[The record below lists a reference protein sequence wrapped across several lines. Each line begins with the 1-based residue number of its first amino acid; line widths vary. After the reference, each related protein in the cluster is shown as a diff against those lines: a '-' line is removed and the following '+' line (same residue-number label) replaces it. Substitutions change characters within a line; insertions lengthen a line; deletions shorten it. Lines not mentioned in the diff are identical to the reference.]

1 LDDLKRAEQI
11 LPKRLYEKLL
21 DRLKRYNIKGK
32 LANKIAREVIREY
45 ERVQQTP
52 GEAVGVVTAQSIG
65 EPGTQ
70 MTLNVFHFAGVAE
83 MNVTIGLPRVIEVL
97 DARRT
102 PSTPSMTIYLKK
114 EYAKDE
120 KKVRKIAA
128 ELIEV
133 KLNDLISDTVMDL
146 LNTRLLFTLDKG
158 ALRNYNV
165 KPKQVEEML
174 KKVYKSAD
182 VKLLKDGRI
191 RIKLKTEDV
200 GEMYKFKSKVLDTY
214 IKGVPGITHVLPIK
228 DKKEWIIKTAGT
240 NLKKVLEL
248 PYVDSERTI
257 SNDIFEIAK
266 VLGIE
271 AARNA
276 IINEVKDVLDRQG
289 IDVDIRHLMLIAD
302 TMTFDGKIRGITR
315 YGITSQKSSIL
326 ARASFEIPL
335 KHIFSAAVKNEV
347 DPLQGVVENVM
358 INQPVP
364 VGTGIPKLIYKVK
377 RSGDKG

>member
-1 LDDLKRAEQI
+1 MDDLKRAEQV

-21 DRLKRYNIKGK
+21 DRLKKHNIKGK
-32 LANKIAREVIREY
+32 LANKVAREVIKEY
-45 ERVQQTP
+45 ERAQQTP

-102 PSTPSMTIYLKK
+102 PSTPSMTIYLKG

-133 KLNDLISDTVMDL
+133 KLKDLISDTVMDL
-146 LNTRLLFTLDKG
+146 LNMRLLFTLDKG

-174 KKVYKSAD
+174 KKVYKNAD
-182 VKLLKDGRI
+182 VKLLKDGKI
-191 RIKLKTEDV
+191 RIKLKTEDI

-214 IKGVPGITHVLPIK
+214 IKGVPGITHVLPIR
-228 DKKEWIIKTAGT
+228 DKKE
-240 NLKKVLEL
+240 
-248 PYVDSERTI
+248 
-257 SNDIFEIAK
+257 
-266 VLGIE
+266 
-271 AARNA
+271 
-276 IINEVKDVLDRQG
+276 
-289 IDVDIRHLMLIAD
+289 
-302 TMTFDGKIRGITR
+302 
-315 YGITSQKSSIL
+315 
-326 ARASFEIPL
+326 
-335 KHIFSAAVKNEV
+335 
-347 DPLQGVVENVM
+347 
-358 INQPVP
+358 
-364 VGTGIPKLIYKVK
+364 
-377 RSGDKG
+377 